1 MSRLKKH
8 VSRLWKKKQTSASHT
23 PNEASIQAAAAFNAY
38 NPDNHPSVVEWLETS
53 ETSATI
59 LISNN
64 IGMQEVPIAQPSR
77 QSEAQFR
84 QSWNS
89 HGLDVEIPEAV
100 INVKFDQLRTVDIL
114 GPVEFRERN
123 DSGLSLVEDFT
134 RPPRRH
140 PSEAIDVNEAGI
152 LELSEM
158 WKTREGCLRD
168 LIEEHAESCRKCWHE
183 SCWA

>member
-23 PNEASIQAAAAFNAY
+23 PDEASIQAAAAFNAY

-100 INVKFDQLRTVDIL
+100 IDVKFDQLRTVDIL

-123 DSGLSLVEDFT
+123 DSGLSLVEHFT
-134 RPPRRH
+134 RPRKR
-140 PSEAIDVNEAGI
+140 PSEATDVNEAAI
-152 LELSEM
+152 WRLSDQWE
-158 WKTREGCLRD
+158 TRKGRLRD
-168 LIEEHAESCRKCWHE
+168 LVDEHAESCWKC
-183 SCWA
+183 